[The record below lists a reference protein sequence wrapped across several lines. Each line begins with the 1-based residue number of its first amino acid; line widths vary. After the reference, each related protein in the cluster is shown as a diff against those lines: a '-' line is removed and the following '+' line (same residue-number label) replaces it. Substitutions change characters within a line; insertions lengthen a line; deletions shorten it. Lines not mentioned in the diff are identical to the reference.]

1 MVEAKPVRD
10 SAKVTSTTELVPA
23 RQRERYTRKHRKLL
37 CHYHFIIMTMII
49 VMIFF
54 IFPLLLF
61 QILVVKQFCFEN
73 GIRSKGTHTYT
84 AHTQHSNK

>member
-49 VMIFF
+49 VMIFVFFHFSF
-54 IFPLLLF
+54 IVIPDISCKTILF
-61 QILVVKQFCFEN
+61 RKWN
-73 GIRSKGTHTYT
+73 T
-84 AHTQHSNK
+84 